1 MTGTALSGK
10 KYKAYS
16 EYKESGVEWLKEV
29 PSSWFISDLR
39 RGIDFL
45 TDFEAN
51 GSFSDVKKNVDLDA
65 EGKYAWYLRA
75 TDLQSGRL
83 GFTLGNRTIDENAY
97 RFLKKTTLYGG
108 ELLVAKRG
116 EIGKVYLVPKL
127 NCKATL
133 APNLYLIRLNE
144 RLNPKFS
151 LYWFMSSLGKPQLE
165 LANKSTTIGAL
176 YKDDVRACQILYPTL
191 EEQQKIASFLDH
203 ETAKIDT
210 LITKQEKLIELLKE
224 KRQAVIS
231 HAVTKGLNPNAPMRD
246 SGVEWLGEV
255 PEHWRKI
262 AFKQIIKTRKGV
274 AFSTSDFCDSGIRVV
289 KASDIKQ
296 LSLNLSDVFLP
307 KDFIT
312 KYPKAYLAQGNIILS
327 TVGSTPDV
335 RNSAVGQIAMVP
347 QKLDK
352 TLLNQNTVVFDPI
365 GNAINRNYL
374 FFVLQ
379 TRAYRDHL
387 DLHAHGTANQAS
399 LNVADMLDFKC
410 FIPLIDEQN
419 QIAEYLKKLLRTV
432 SGLETKAISA
442 INLLKERKTALI
454 SAAVTGKIDVRDWES
469 QGI

>member
-1 MTGTALSGK
+1 MTGR
-10 KYKAYS
+10 YKAYPK
-16 EYKESGVEWLKEV
+16 YKESELEWLGNVPEHWEV
-29 PSSWFISDLR
+29 EYSKWLFQER
-39 RGIDFL
+39 NNK
-45 TDFEAN
+45 A
-51 GSFSDVKKNVDLDA
+51 K
-65 EGKYAWYLRA
+65 A
-75 TDLQSGRL
+75 TDEMLTASQ
-83 GFTLGNRTIDENAY
+83 
-97 RFLKKTTLYGG
+97 KYG
-108 ELLVAKRG
+108 VIPQKMFM
-116 EIGKVYLVPKL
+116 KL
-127 NCKATL
+127 
-133 APNLYLIRLNE
+133 
-144 RLNPKFS
+144 
-151 LYWFMSSLGKPQLE
+151 
-165 LANKSTTIGAL
+165 
-176 YKDDVRACQILYPTL
+176 
-191 EEQQKIASFLDH
+191 EQQKVVQVQKGHGILKKVLEDDFVISMRSFQGGIEFCSYNGAVSSAYVPLEPKKRELSCFFKYLFKSKPFIQALQATSNLVRDGQALRYNNFIQVRLPVPTSEEAESISNFLDH

-210 LITKQEKLIELLKE
+210 LIAKQEKLIELLKE

-262 AFKQIIKTRKGV
+262 AFKQVIKTRKGV
-274 AFSTSDFCDSGIRVV
+274 AFSTSDFCDNGIRVV

-432 SGLETKAISA
+432 TGLETKANSA
-442 INLLKERKTALI
+442 INLLRERKTALI
-454 SAAVTGKIDVRDWES
+454 SAAVTGKIDVRDWKP
-469 QGI
+469 QGV